1 MPFDCPAASRQSA
14 NHVRSAPPSSRTV
27 ADLTLGQSSLP
38 SSCPICEHSPLSA
51 EDCNPNKALR
61 TTIKVFLRTAE
72 KKREA
77 QRAKEATP
85 VTPVEPA
92 KPVELPTEVAAPR
105 PESNS
110 NVEAAGEHGGGQV
123 ANVVSHIEGE
133 ATRQS
138 ASAENNQ
145 VGRDPLF

>member
-1 MPFDCPAASRQSA
+1 
-14 NHVRSAPPSSRTV
+14 
-27 ADLTLGQSSLP
+27 LSLP

-85 VTPVEPA
+85 VTPVEPS
-92 KPVELPTEVAAPR
+92 KPLESPTDVAAPK
-105 PESNS
+105 PEAGAET
-110 NVEAAGEHGGGQV
+110 VGEHAEGHATNV
-123 ANVVSHIEGE
+123 ASHPEGE
-133 ATRQS
+133 AAQQS
-138 ASAENNQ
+138 ASAENQQ
-145 VGRDPLF
+145 VGQQFFYWLYEGCLTYMTE